1 MTESQDDL
9 DKSRLVADVAA
20 LDEFNRGV
28 VEEFR
33 ANAGKVGGPF
43 EGGTLILLHTVG
55 AKSGQ
60 PRLSPLAYLEIDGK
74 VLIVGSYAGAP
85 SNPAWVHNLRANPK
99 AHIEIGTDAYD
110 ITARELPADERDA
123 AYPKIIEKA
132 PVFADYQAKTS
143 RAIPL
148 FELVRA

>member
-9 DKSRLVADVAA
+9 DTSKLVADVAA

-33 ANAGKVGGPF
+33 ANAGKV
-43 EGGTLILLHTVG
+43 
-55 AKSGQ
+55 
-60 PRLSPLAYLEIDGK
+60 
-74 VLIVGSYAGAP
+74 LIVGTNAGAP
-85 SNPAWVHNLRANPK
+85 SDPAWVHNLRANPK

-110 ITARELPADERDA
+110 ITVRELSADERDA
-123 AYPKIIEKA
+123 AYPKIIEKV

-148 FELVRA
+148 FELVRD